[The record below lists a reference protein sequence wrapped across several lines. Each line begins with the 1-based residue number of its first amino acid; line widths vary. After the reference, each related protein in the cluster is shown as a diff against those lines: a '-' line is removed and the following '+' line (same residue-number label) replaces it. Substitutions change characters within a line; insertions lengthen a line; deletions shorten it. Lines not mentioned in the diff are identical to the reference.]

1 MGKLVCIGDIH
12 GRAIWKKIIADNP
25 DADKFIFLGD
35 YFDSHEKQYHPTR
48 QMYNFKDILNTQQ
61 ELGEDR
67 VILLLGNHD
76 YHYFNNKERYS
87 GYSQATYFNVHEDL
101 QKAYKEGK
109 IKIIHIEDDFLF
121 SHAGVTEYWLKEVSF
136 PHDLEGLN
144 NPELFD
150 FRTLE
155 WNAICGWDDYGDTK
169 SNSPIWVRPGSLIA
183 NKIEGYKQVIGHT
196 TIPEKKMED
205 EEFSSIPE
213 KYGVYFNDVLPHHY
227 MIIENGKVRY
237 EKVRFDG
244 ETEVEEDN

>member
-1 MGKLVCIGDIH
+1 MGKLVVIGDIH

-25 DADKFIFLGD
+25 DADKYIFLGD

-48 QMYNFKDILNTQQ
+48 QMYNFKDILKTQE

-76 YHYFNNKERYS
+76 YHYFNNREKYS
-87 GYSQATYFNVHEDL
+87 GYNQATYFNVHEDL
-101 QKAYKEGK
+101 DNAYKEGK

-136 PHDLEGLN
+136 PNDLESLN
-144 NPELFD
+144 DPKLFD

-169 SNSPIWVRPGSLIA
+169 SNSPIWVRPRSLIT

-237 EKVRFDG
+237 EKVEFNR
-244 ETEVEEDN
+244 ETEVKEDN